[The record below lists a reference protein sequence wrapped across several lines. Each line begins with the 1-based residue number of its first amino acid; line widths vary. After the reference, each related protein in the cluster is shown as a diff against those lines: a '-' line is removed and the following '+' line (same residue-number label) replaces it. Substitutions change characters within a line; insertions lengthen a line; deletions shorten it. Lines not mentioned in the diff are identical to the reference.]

1 MKAGN
6 SGKQKTIPQAAVTGP
21 VLTRR
26 HGCTLTP
33 GIGSRLCQGLLL
45 AVLIT
50 GLSACQGGAVD
61 KAAESTDKNTSAA
74 TVSKKS
80 GQAHRK
86 KHTQARDK
94 AKKGVADQKD
104 GQEPDDKELVYNV
117 ETAKARTG
125 AAQAVFNSTA
135 VLQADREAEVSPKA
149 TGVVEEIRAEAGDR
163 VKKGQVLAV
172 LESDQQRLRL
182 QQARANYEKTRNNWE
197 RSKKLLA
204 KGLANAESV
213 SNLKYE
219 TRVLKSLLDQA
230 QLDFDNTRI
239 KSPID
244 GTLVKR
250 FIKAGSL
257 VQNGEKAFKVV
268 DFDSLQAVVNVP
280 EMQLQKIRTGLPARL
295 RIDALDNAEVA
306 AQVLRVSPAVD
317 EKTGTF
323 AVTLAIP
330 SPQVGLRPGLFA
342 RVAIVY
348 DQHPD
353 AVLVD
358 KNAFIREDQTTFVWK
373 VDGDGV
379 SKQVIRTGYEMP
391 DSIEVLE
398 GLRPGDEVVTTGKN
412 NLSPDA
418 RIHVIDYD

>member
-1 MKAGN
+1 LKTEKPINPQPYATALASHLN
-6 SGKQKTIPQAAVTGP
+6 SSARSPVRGVLRGLL
-21 VLTRR
+21 VLT
-26 HGCTLTP
+26 LAA
-33 GIGSRLCQGLLL
+33 GL
-45 AVLIT
+45 A
-50 GLSACQGGAVD
+50 ACQGNTDDPVTTGSDTKQAKNNKTGKPKKSSDTLRKKRAQAVKT
-61 KAAESTDKNTSAA
+61 KAAGGQGQGKN
-74 TVSKKS
+74 
-80 GQAHRK
+80 
-86 KHTQARDK
+86 
-94 AKKGVADQKD
+94 KD
-104 GQEPDDKELVYNV
+104 DLTYNV
-117 ETAKARTG
+117 ETAQAHTG
-125 AAQAVFNSTA
+125 VAQAVFNSTA
-135 VLQADREAEVSPKA
+135 VLQADREAEISAKA
-149 TGVVEEIRAEAGDR
+149 GGVVEEIRAEAGDR

-172 LESDQQRLRL
+172 LESGQQRLRL

-219 TRVLKSLLDQA
+219 TLVLKSLLDQA
-230 QLDFDNTRI
+230 QLDFDNTRV
-239 KSPID
+239 KSPIE

-257 VQNGEKAFKVV
+257 VQSGEKAFKVV

-280 EMQLQKIRTGLPARL
+280 EMQLQKIHAGLPAQL
-295 RIDALDNAEVA
+295 RIDALDNATVNAE
-306 AQVLRVSPAVD
+306 VLRVSPAVD

-330 SPQVGLRPGLFA
+330 SPQIALRPGLFA
-342 RVAIVY
+342 RVAIIY

-358 KNAFIREDQTTFVWK
+358 KNAVIREDQTAYVWK
-373 VDGDGV
+373 VNGDGV

-398 GLRPGDEVVTTGKN
+398 GLQAGDIVVTTGKN
-412 NLSPDA
+412 NLSPEA
-418 RIHVIDYD
+418 RINVIDYD